1 MRKYHESS
9 ITQEI
14 YMYDTIER
22 IDVLNTFDWHERKQL
37 MKIAFPFNIH
47 TDKAVFDIQF
57 GNVER
62 TISSNTSWDRA
73 KFEVC
78 GHKWVDMSE
87 YGYGVSLLNDCKY
100 GFCVDNGVLKL
111 TALKCGTYP
120 NEEADQGL
128 HQFTYSIYPHSGDFR
143 DGETVRAA
151 YSLNQPLE
159 TAEIKNNCGGT
170 LPSEFSFIR
179 CDSKNIV
186 IDTLKQCEDSED
198 YIIRLYDS
206 FNCRSEVSID
216 FGLPIKSAEICDLM
230 ENSIEKLEVNNNS
243 VKVFVGN
250 FEIVTLKVAFK

>member
-1 MRKYHESS
+1 
-9 ITQEI
+9 
-14 YMYDTIER
+14 MYDTIER

-37 MKIAFPFNIH
+37 MKIAFPFDIH

-78 GHKWVDMSE
+78 GHKWVDLSE
-87 YGYGVSLLNDCKY
+87 YGYGVSLLNNCKY
-100 GFCVDNGVLKL
+100 GFSVDDGVLKL

-128 HQFTYSIYPHSGDFR
+128 HQFTYSIYPHIGDFR

-159 TAEIKNNCGGT
+159 AAEIKNNCGGT
-170 LPSEFSFIR
+170 LPAEYSLIR

-206 FNCRSEVSID
+206 FNCRSEVNID

-230 ENSIEKLEVNNNS
+230 ENSIEKLKVNNNS
-243 VKVFVGN
+243 VKVLVGN